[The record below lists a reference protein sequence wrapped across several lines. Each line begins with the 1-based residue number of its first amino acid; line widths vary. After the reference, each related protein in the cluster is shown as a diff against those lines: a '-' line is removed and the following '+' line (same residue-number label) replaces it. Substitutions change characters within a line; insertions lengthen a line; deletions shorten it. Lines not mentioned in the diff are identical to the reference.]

1 MSNGDIRGS
10 DISSMVPTIQSRYQ
24 APQVQA
30 PKINSGY
37 GELAGAYDYA
47 TKAVLRGINA
57 LGDIYEDHLDLERSN
72 RWTEKQNEINQVVQ
86 QLTIGADKHL
96 NGQDQS
102 ALSWN
107 GENGELPVIKTINDY
122 LGKELNIRGG
132 EEPTSLSKILESVK
146 DDSKLYNGVQS
157 YISSKSS
164 SLMTEMINK
173 TTKLQ
178 IKRGAD
184 SISSS
189 YETTI
194 NDLKSKIVL
203 THGLNEEQS
212 QGENWSESQSLAN
225 WKTADE
231 EIENNHF
238 QAQDKRVINYIAKTG
253 QPATKAV
260 NSLNNLR
267 QLYMEGKYLQEKAVY
282 GKTNPELIIKRYNSG
297 YYNMKGRK
305 VFIDE
310 NGNVQHSKEQ
320 ILTLDPRNI
329 YRHISELTSDV
340 KVKSNNEK
348 KKLHLQNLS
357 SLATQS
363 DSANIKFK
371 TTYAKYDED
380 KGIYVPNITAIT
392 RDHSE
397 FSDAKPSDLAQLQA
411 IVDKAYNYKSD
422 NTGKTALPKKM
433 STVYNAYAQFRW
445 NETTS
450 DTDGYSD
457 DPLNLY
463 DLSNVTDKDP
473 EFEKI
478 IGQIDEFFDQ
488 LIPSRPDKLA
498 DISLDQIQES
508 IAFAKKGE
516 PPFGELSGSWKNY
529 IATLENYLKQKQ
541 GSVSDAIM
549 QETGIF
555 YNPEKPIS
563 NLSLETL
570 NQKNIEYN
578 GKSWRPSTKV
588 MDTWGEALKP
598 KKSGGS
604 LEFRYDK
611 NNRVDTIL
619 ATKEMIIGLF
629 EDRDKGEE
637 IWKNVKKYWASQGG
651 DLAKATALYD
661 YWEGPDAISDRHKV
675 TLIQGLN
682 AEKKNSA
689 IENIARKWDRDH
701 DTYLDK
707 LEDNNQ
713 RTTHIGLIVDY
724 ANALL
729 GDPTID
735 SNKNSD
741 VIKGAV
747 VEAFNHMGA
756 GEVHGRVQAGN
767 AISWSKGA
775 LNQYSNSKEESG
787 HMLKFAGNAMIG
799 SILTKES
806 MRKLFPKKDGEN
818 GLEFGGK
825 KLFGY
830 TDQQE
835 EIIID
840 ALYTGTFEGLK
851 LTVVNDGD
859 GFAPA
864 LFQENPFDSNAKGW
878 TVFVWHDEKIS
889 KEEFENKYMVSRKA
903 VQFLERLEGIFTQH
917 GNKDPYVLEW
927 NVNGEKRTWEL
938 PKPLT
943 TGKTYRGMLELKKE
957 LENLKRTDN
966 LPSGISADNWFPTEF
981 YSPGKAELQTMNLID
996 EEIDRLIKKNQKGI
1010 ELKNKQRA
1018 NLPTPLPPL
1027 PEMAYR
1033 EVLYPIVIKKMKEE
1047 FNSWK
1052 TRVEKAIKNLTVRKV
1067 YLEDGH
1073 VKVEDVKRSDP
1084 IESSKVTG
1092 IFDYTDEKVR
1102 KMLLK

>member
-1 MSNGDIRGS
+1 
-10 DISSMVPTIQSRYQ
+10 
-24 APQVQA
+24 
-30 PKINSGY
+30 
-37 GELAGAYDYA
+37 
-47 TKAVLRGINA
+47 
-57 LGDIYEDHLDLERSN
+57 
-72 RWTEKQNEINQVVQ
+72 
-86 QLTIGADKHL
+86 
-96 NGQDQS
+96 
-102 ALSWN
+102 
-107 GENGELPVIKTINDY
+107 
-122 LGKELNIRGG
+122 
-132 EEPTSLSKILESVK
+132 
-146 DDSKLYNGVQS
+146 
-157 YISSKSS
+157 
-164 SLMTEMINK
+164 MIF
-173 TTKLQ
+173 L
-178 IKRGAD
+178 
-184 SISSS
+184 
-189 YETTI
+189 
-194 NDLKSKIVL
+194 
-203 THGLNEEQS
+203 
-212 QGENWSESQSLAN
+212 
-225 WKTADE
+225 
-231 EIENNHF
+231 
-238 QAQDKRVINYIAKTG
+238 
-253 QPATKAV
+253 
-260 NSLNNLR
+260 
-267 QLYMEGKYLQEKAVY
+267 
-282 GKTNPELIIKRYNSG
+282 
-297 YYNMKGRK
+297 
-305 VFIDE
+305 
-310 NGNVQHSKEQ
+310 
-320 ILTLDPRNI
+320 
-329 YRHISELTSDV
+329 
-340 KVKSNNEK
+340 
-348 KKLHLQNLS
+348 
-357 SLATQS
+357 
-363 DSANIKFK
+363 
-371 TTYAKYDED
+371 
-380 KGIYVPNITAIT
+380 
-392 RDHSE
+392 
-397 FSDAKPSDLAQLQA
+397 
-411 IVDKAYNYKSD
+411 
-422 NTGKTALPKKM
+422 
-433 STVYNAYAQFRW
+433 
-445 NETTS
+445 
-450 DTDGYSD
+450 
-457 DPLNLY
+457 PLNLY

-713 RTTHIGLIVDY
+713 RTTHIGLIVGY
-724 ANALL
+724 AYALL